1 MSQTCQTRRSVRP
14 RTASIGRL
22 ICRLASSVDAYFA
35 FARCEARAL
44 LLDHRRAV
52 QRVADALLVHRTLD
66 GCRIEM
72 VIRGE

>member
-1 MSQTCQTRRSVRP
+1 M
-14 RTASIGRL
+14 
-22 ICRLASSVDAYFA
+22 ASSVDAYFA